1 MAKTKI
7 EKIASIEEEIK
18 QLENKKKRLIQEQ
31 KEQERKDR
39 TNRLCK
45 RMGFIEKLLPG
56 TIPLTEEQFKTF
68 VEQTIATDHSRRI
81 LDGLTAQ
88 NAATAPAQGAGTAG
102 RGNPSPPPKPP
113 RQRRRTAQTGARCKG
128 NGLAGRGREGVLNFS
143 RPCWALPRR
152 CSVNRRGD
160 MSRLCQSVL
169 EIFIHSKCDF
179 QNILQI
185 LVCFNDRLFY
195 PIIYIYKPPGICPPR
210 CAKKQ
215 YTVFFNYPN

>member
-68 VEQTIATDHSRRI
+68 VEQTVATDHARRI
-81 LDGLTAQ
+81 LNGLTSQ

-102 RGNPSPPPKPP
+102 RGNTQTAAK
-113 RQRRRTAQTGARCKG
+113 TAQTAQEDGADG
-128 NGLAGRGREGVLNFS
+128 GAAQG
-143 RPCWALPRR
+143 
-152 CSVNRRGD
+152 
-160 MSRLCQSVL
+160 
-169 EIFIHSKCDF
+169 
-179 QNILQI
+179 
-185 LVCFNDRLFY
+185 
-195 PIIYIYKPPGICPPR
+195 
-210 CAKKQ
+210 
-215 YTVFFNYPN
+215 

>member
-68 VEQTIATDHSRRI
+68 VEQTIATEHSRRI

-88 NAATAPAQGAGTAG
+88 NTTTAPHRAQER
-102 RGNPSPPPKPP
+102 RGGITPSLPPKPP
-113 RQRRRTAQTGARCKG
+113 IQHRRAAQTGARCKG
-128 NGLAGRGREGVLNFS
+128 NGLAE
-143 RPCWALPRR
+143 
-152 CSVNRRGD
+152 
-160 MSRLCQSVL
+160 
-169 EIFIHSKCDF
+169 
-179 QNILQI
+179 
-185 LVCFNDRLFY
+185 
-195 PIIYIYKPPGICPPR
+195 
-210 CAKKQ
+210 
-215 YTVFFNYPN
+215 

>member
-45 RMGFIEKLLPG
+45 RMGFIEKLLPD

-68 VEQTIATDHSRRI
+68 LEQTIAHSRRI

-102 RGNPSPPPKPP
+102 RGNTQPAAK
-113 RQRRRTAQTGARCKG
+113 TAQTEQEDGADG
-128 NGLAGRGREGVLNFS
+128 SAAQG
-143 RPCWALPRR
+143 
-152 CSVNRRGD
+152 
-160 MSRLCQSVL
+160 
-169 EIFIHSKCDF
+169 
-179 QNILQI
+179 
-185 LVCFNDRLFY
+185 
-195 PIIYIYKPPGICPPR
+195 
-210 CAKKQ
+210 
-215 YTVFFNYPN
+215 

>member
-45 RMGFIEKLLPG
+45 RMGLFEKLLPD

-68 VEQTIATDHSRRI
+68 LEQTVLTEHSRRI

-88 NAATAPAQGAGTAG
+88 NAATAPAQDAGTAG
-102 RGNPSPPPKPP
+102 RGNTQPAAKTVH
-113 RQRRRTAQTGARCKG
+113 TAQEDGADG
-128 NGLAGRGREGVLNFS
+128 GAAQG
-143 RPCWALPRR
+143 
-152 CSVNRRGD
+152 
-160 MSRLCQSVL
+160 
-169 EIFIHSKCDF
+169 
-179 QNILQI
+179 
-185 LVCFNDRLFY
+185 
-195 PIIYIYKPPGICPPR
+195 
-210 CAKKQ
+210 
-215 YTVFFNYPN
+215 